1 MLLRRAN
8 GDVRGTSPLQR
19 MIYLKLLMTAIFW
32 GGTFIAGRVIAQQ
45 VPPFSAAFL
54 RFLVAVA
61 FLIGLTW
68 KRDGKILRPA
78 KQHIFPLI
86 LLGLTGIF
94 TYNWFFFKGLQ
105 LIEAGRASV
114 IVANN
119 PIVIALCSAYFFKE
133 RLTPL
138 KVTGILLS
146 VMGAMVAITKGQ
158 LGSLVH
164 GGVGLGELYL
174 LGCVVSWVTY
184 SLIGKAVLKDIS
196 PLVSVTYSVIVGVI
210 ALAFPAFYEGVLPAL
225 MHYPLSIWLGLVY
238 LGLCGT
244 VLGFVWYY
252 QGIQQ
257 IGPTRAGL
265 FINFVPISAILLAF
279 LVLGE
284 PITFSLMIGVIL
296 VSSGVY
302 LTNKHSA

>member
-1 MLLRRAN
+1 M
-8 GDVRGTSPLQR
+8 
-19 MIYLKLLMTAIFW
+19 MIYVKLLLTAIFW
-32 GGTFIAGRVIAQQ
+32 GGTFIAGRMIAQQ
-45 VPPFSAAFL
+45 VPPFSAALL
-54 RFLVAVA
+54 RFVVAVV
-61 FLIGLTW
+61 FLIGFTW
-68 KRDGKILRPA
+68 KREGKILFPA
-78 KQHIFPLI
+78 KRHIFPLI

-94 TYNWFFFKGLQ
+94 TYNFFFFKGLK

-119 PIVIALCSAYFFKE
+119 PIIIALCSAYFFKE

-146 VMGAMVAITKGQ
+146 VTGAIIAITKGQ
-158 LGSLVH
+158 VGELVQS
-164 GGVGLGELYL
+164 GVGFGELYI
-174 LGCVVSWVTY
+174 LGCVASWVTY
-184 SLIGKAVLKDIS
+184 SLIGKALLKDIS
-196 PLVSVTYSVIVGVI
+196 PLLSVTYSVIVGVVV
-210 ALAFPAFYEGVLPAL
+210 LAFPACCEGIFSAFV
-225 MHYPLSIWLGLVY
+225 HYPLSIWLSLVY
-238 LGLCGT
+238 LGVCGT

-252 QGIQQ
+252 EGIQQ

-279 LVLGE
+279 LMLGE
-284 PITFSLMIGVIL
+284 PITFSLLIGVIL